1 MASNMIAANIVVVTG
16 KLMHLNELLQNDHA
30 SIDLKTNVH
39 SNMNGK
45 SIFQAI
51 IVLIMTKSKW
61 KKPFLY
67 IHHI

>member
-1 MASNMIAANIVVVTG
+1 MASNMTAANIVVVTG

-45 SIFQAI
+45 SIF
-51 IVLIMTKSKW
+51 
-61 KKPFLY
+61 
-67 IHHI
+67 